1 MHAGVYASEKYDN
14 IMISMET
21 MLLLLIIGFAVC
33 FILLFYF
40 TAKYRAALALDSTPE
55 DGEQDL
61 TVMTVGEP
69 SFASRTEVLG
79 SLQNTSALEVADLK
93 EKVKELHY
101 QLQEYKLA
109 QEKNNAD
116 MAKVV
121 SRMELRL
128 ATFEQEYV
136 NKLQPTLL
144 GLIEDLE
151 HIKDAQLD
159 EPAVTAPATNASVAN
174 VADAAVA
181 NSPASDEETE

>member
-1 MHAGVYASEKYDN
+1 MEN
-14 IMISMET
+14 IV
-21 MLLLLIIGFAVC
+21 LLQLIGFVVC

-40 TAKYRAALALDSTPE
+40 TAKYRAALVAESSLDYP
-55 DGEQDL
+55 GEDL
-61 TVMTVGEP
+61 TVVTVGKP
-69 SFASRTEVLG
+69 SFASRASILS

-101 QLQEYKLA
+101 RLEEHKLT

-116 MAKVV
+116 LSKLV
-121 SRMELRL
+121 SRMEQRL

-151 HIKDAQLD
+151 RIK
-159 EPAVTAPATNASVAN
+159 APASSQAAAEQPTASQPEP
-174 VADAAVA
+174 
-181 NSPASDEETE
+181 PAPPVSEQTTEEK